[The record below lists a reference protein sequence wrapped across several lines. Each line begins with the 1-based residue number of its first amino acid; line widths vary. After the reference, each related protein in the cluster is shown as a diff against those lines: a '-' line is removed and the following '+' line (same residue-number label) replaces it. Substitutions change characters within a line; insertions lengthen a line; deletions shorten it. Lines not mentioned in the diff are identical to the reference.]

1 MNNSPC
7 SNYTTRSPL
16 LNLVVIAAFAAVM
29 FPAQVMGHNDPPT
42 QGYLVDSRGELVRS
56 GTGLCWRTGSWTPE
70 KAIEEC
76 DPDLVKRAEAPVTK
90 AAPAAPEMVQ
100 YCTTLDIQFEV
111 DRHEIQHEY
120 EASIDRLGAYLRK
133 YPDTTAVI
141 EGHTDEVGTDEYN
154 MQLSQRRADS
164 VVEYL
169 VQQSGID
176 RSRLKAVGY
185 GKSRPL
191 ADNRTEEG
199 KRLNRRIDSIIDCAV
214 DVKEGFKP
222 VPGRVTRVA
231 LEMEFD
237 RNRAD
242 INARYHGELARVAE
256 FLKENARATATIEGH
271 ASNAEGSPAR
281 AMELSRR
288 RAESVANYLVDNF
301 GIARNRLT
309 GAAFGQTRRSAY
321 NTSREGRAQNRRV
334 NIYLDYAE

>member
-1 MNNSPC
+1 MNNYPSQNRVIRKTL
-7 SNYTTRSPL
+7 S
-16 LNLVVIAAFAAVM
+16 NLVVIAACAAAI

-56 GTGLCWRTGSWTPE
+56 GTGLCWRTGYWAPE
-70 KAIEEC
+70 KAIKEC
-76 DPDLVKRAEAPVTK
+76 DPDLVKQAEAPVIK
-90 AAPAAPEMVQ
+90 AVPAAPEMVQ

-111 DRHEIQHEY
+111 DRDDIQHEY
-120 EASIDRLGAYLRK
+120 EASVDRLGAYLRK
-133 YPDTTAVI
+133 YPDTSAVI

-154 MQLSQRRADS
+154 MQLSQRRANS
-164 VVEYL
+164 VLNYL
-169 VQQSGID
+169 VEHSGIE

-185 GKSRPL
+185 GKSRPV

-199 KRLNRRIDSIIDCAV
+199 KQQNRRIDSIIDCAI

-222 VPGRVTRVA
+222 VPGLVTRVA

-242 INARYHGELARVAE
+242 IKTRYHGELARVAD
-256 FLKENARATATIEGH
+256 FLKENTKATATIEGH

-288 RAESVANYLVDNF
+288 RAESVANYIADNF
-301 GIARNRLT
+301 GIARNRLSA
-309 GAAFGQTRRSAY
+309 AAFGQTRRAAY